1 MGILYKLILF
11 RLLDLALVSEWLLFN
26 ANSAIF
32 QLNHGENMLNFNE
45 MMINEVRFVLD
56 QYT

>member
-45 MMINEVRFVLD
+45 MMINEVRFVLY

>member
-11 RLLDLALVSEWLLFN
+11 RLIDLALVSEWLLFN

>member
-26 ANSAIF
+26 AYSAIF
-32 QLNHGENMLNFNE
+32 QLNHGKNMLNFNE